1 MSHHKTEN
9 TKRHPE
15 KSEQKNILDV
25 NIIIDTREKKPWEF
39 KNIPS
44 GVLINNIYH
53 DKLDAGDYCLLGLE
67 FPNQDFSVIIE
78 RKAKMEEFLGNIGCN
93 WKRFKRE
100 LKKLSEFKRPAIIVE
115 DDMSKAYARYKS
127 SIGRRRGYFNL
138 HPEFIIKRISE
149 IYIDYG
155 VPVFF
160 ASSRSMGERF
170 ALNFF
175 KQASK
180 REEGLIDG

>member
-1 MSHHKTEN
+1 VSDHKTKN
-9 TKRHPE
+9 IKKHPE
-15 KSEQKNILDV
+15 KNEQENTLNV
-25 NIIIDTREKKPWEF
+25 NIIIDTREKRPWEF
-39 KNIPS
+39 KKTPS
-44 GVLINNIYH
+44 GMNVSNIYH

-67 FPNQDFSVIIE
+67 FPNQNFSVIVE
-78 RKAKMEEFLGNIGCN
+78 RKAKMEEFLGNIGSN

-100 LKKLSEFKRPAIIVE
+100 LEKLSEFKRPLIIVE

-127 SIGRRRGYFNL
+127 SRGRRKGYFNL
-138 HPEFIIKRISE
+138 PPEFIIKRISE

-175 KQASK
+175 KRATK
-180 REEGLIDG
+180 MEEALDGE

>member
-1 MSHHKTEN
+1 MSYSKTEN
-9 TKRHPE
+9 IKRHPE
-15 KSEQKNILDV
+15 KNEQKNILDV
-25 NIIIDTREKKPWEF
+25 NIIIDTREKRPWEF
-39 KNIPS
+39 KSVPS
-44 GVLINNIYH
+44 GMNINNIYH

-67 FPNQDFSVIIE
+67 FPEQDFSVIIE
-78 RKAKMEEFLGNIGCN
+78 RKAKMEEFLGNIGYN

-100 LKKLSEFKRPAIIVE
+100 LEKLSEFERPAIIVE

-127 SIGRRRGYFNL
+127 SRGRRRGYFNL
-138 HPEFIIKRISE
+138 PPEFIIKRISE

-175 KQASK
+175 KHATKMEDSLDD
-180 REEGLIDG
+180 E